1 VSNYLYQDNDFFLNC
16 HISLN
21 IMIWHKIN
29 HETNKSLV
37 FIFALVFLVD
47 QKKILFMLNSPSNVF
62 SQSAVIPFKN
72 GKRGV
77 KILLIKS
84 RKGNWI
90 VPKGI
95 IEQGLTPQES
105 ARREAIEEAGV
116 DGEVF
121 NELIGEYNYD
131 KWSGI
136 CNVKV
141 YLMMV
146 NKECQTWEEDYF
158 RVRKWFSLEKA
169 IRKVSKP
176 ELSDFIKQV
185 PNLLRKDKSNDKFH
199 VAQ

>member
-1 VSNYLYQDNDFFLNC
+1 
-16 HISLN
+16 
-21 IMIWHKIN
+21 MIWHKIN

-37 FIFALVFLVD
+37 FIFAVSFLVY
-47 QKKILFMLNSPSNVF
+47 QKKILFMLNLPSNVF

-72 GKRGV
+72 GNRGI

-105 ARREAIEEAGV
+105 ARREAVEEAGV

-131 KWSGI
+131 KWNGT

-146 NKECQTWEEDYF
+146 NKEFQTWEEDYF

-169 IRKVSKP
+169 IRKVGKP

-185 PNLLRKDKSNDKFH
+185 PNLLRKDKSNDK
-199 VAQ
+199 VQVVQ